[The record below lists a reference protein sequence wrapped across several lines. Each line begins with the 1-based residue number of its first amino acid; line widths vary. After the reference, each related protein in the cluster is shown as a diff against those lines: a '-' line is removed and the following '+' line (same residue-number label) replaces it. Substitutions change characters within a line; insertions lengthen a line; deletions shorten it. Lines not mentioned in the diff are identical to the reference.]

1 MDEPECQFRIWWS
14 MLVFVHVVSSHNE
27 PETQKR
33 SRKIV
38 LDWIE
43 SYDYYQPS
51 RNSQEKPGPS
61 SGINFLILLTD
72 PPLLRDVEYLI
83 WRVRKGST
91 IDSLMRQW
99 HSGHWNIFT
108 RMILL
113 NWNAGPSWKKSKA
126 TKALRDLPSW
136 IMISMFMYKM
146 AQRSN
151 NI

>member
-91 IDSLMRQW
+91 IDSLMRWPETFLFEW
-99 HSGHWNIFT
+99 HCWIEMQVRAEKSRKRRKLFAIYFHE
-108 RMILL
+108 
-113 NWNAGPSWKKSKA
+113 SWFQCLCIKWLKRA
-126 TKALRDLPSW
+126 
-136 IMISMFMYKM
+136 II
-146 AQRSN
+146 
-151 NI
+151 